1 MKRLS
6 GLSFRNKLLLAFLL
20 IGVVP
25 LLIFTVLML
34 NIFRVTLAGN
44 ARDAAEAELT
54 GAARAIDT
62 LLAGGAQV
70 LDALSDDE
78 LVRAE
83 LSDPGAEPPQSV
95 YDALYTLSSELRGQ
109 ADFAL
114 YSAEGELLF
123 TTGTG
128 SAGSLGTHWGLLNA
142 AAASGD
148 TAYAGS
154 EGYMLAARAV
164 TEGAGPVGYA
174 VMSLSPAQL
183 EELFSA
189 YVGMGGI
196 LLLDPYWDCVYRS
209 ANAGDEA
216 LAPKLREQL
225 LNGEPL
231 SDGTGGS
238 FYVSESAETGF
249 FLLYRQPEPVADWVM
264 RLLYLVAALTIV
276 ICVALCALVSMMLSR
291 QLFEPVRELNAAMG
305 AVEEGNLDT
314 RIDVRSTDE
323 LGQLAGRFN
332 RMTERL
338 GAHLEESVRRR
349 QELSDAQIRMMQAQ
363 LNPHFLYNTLDTVKW
378 MGKINRVPEVATVAA
393 DLADILRSSISGD
406 EFVTLGEELTTLD
419 RYVEIQSI
427 RFPGKFRLVKDID
440 AAALDVLVPKLMLQP
455 LVENAILHGFRD
467 RSGGEIRI
475 SAYRAEE
482 DLILTVRDNGCGVPE
497 EVLAQYRDGAP
508 RPGGHFGLHNV
519 DAILRIRYG
528 PDRGVRFVPVQ
539 GEGACIRITLPV
551 FRKGEEPPC

>member
-1 MKRLS
+1 MKRLKD
-6 GLSFRNKLLLAFLL
+6 LSFRGKLLLSFLL

-44 ARDAAEAELT
+44 ARDAAEAELS
-54 GAARAIDT
+54 GAARAMDT
-62 LLAGGAQV
+62 LLAGGAEV
-70 LDALSDDE
+70 LGALSDDA
-78 LVRAE
+78 LIRSE
-83 LSDPGAEPPQSV
+83 LSEPGTEPRQGV

-114 YSAEGELLF
+114 YSSEGELLY

-142 AAASGD
+142 AAATEG
-148 TAYAGS
+148 TAYAG
-154 EGYMLAARAV
+154 GDGCMLAARALR
-164 TEGAGPVGYA
+164 AGDEPIGYA

-183 EELFSA
+183 ETLFSA
-189 YVGMGGI
+189 YAGTGGI
-196 LLLDPYWDCVYRS
+196 LLLDPYWESVYS
-209 ANAGDEA
+209 SEGAGDEG
-216 LAPKLREQL
+216 LAPRLREQL
-225 LNGEPL
+225 LSGEAL
-231 SDGTGGS
+231 SDGSGGS
-238 FYVSESAETGF
+238 FYVHESEDTGF

-264 RLLYLVAALTIV
+264 RLLYLVAGLTIV
-276 ICVALCALVSMMLSR
+276 ICIALCAMVSMMLSR
-291 QLFEPVRELNAAMG
+291 QLFKPVRELNAAMG
-305 AVEEGNLDT
+305 AVEEGKLET
-314 RIDVRSTDE
+314 RLAVRSTDE

-378 MGKINRVPEVATVAA
+378 MGKINHVPEVATVAA

-427 RFPGKFRLVKDID
+427 RFPGKFRLEKDID
-440 AAALDVLVPKLMLQP
+440 EAALDVQVPKLMLQP
-455 LVENAILHGFRD
+455 IVENAILHGFAD
-467 RSGGEIRI
+467 TGGSIVVTARLGDTEL
-475 SAYRAEE
+475 E
-482 DLILTVRDNGCGVPE
+482 LTVTDDGCGMSE
-497 EVLAQYRDGAP
+497 ESLR
-508 RPGGHFGLHNV
+508 RFREGGRAGEHLGLRNV
-519 DAILRIRYG
+519 DAILRLHYG
-528 PDRGVRFVPVQ
+528 DAYGLRFPPVSGRGTCVAISLPAVR
-539 GEGACIRITLPV
+539 
-551 FRKGEEPPC
+551 KEENEC

>member
-1 MKRLS
+1 MKRLKD
-6 GLSFRNKLLLAFLL
+6 LSFRGKLLLSFLL

-44 ARDAAEAELT
+44 ARDAAEAELS
-54 GAARAIDT
+54 GAARAMDT
-62 LLAGGAQV
+62 LLAGGAEV
-70 LDALSDDE
+70 LGALSDDA
-78 LVRAE
+78 LIRSE
-83 LSDPGAEPPQSV
+83 LSEPGTEPRQGV

-114 YSAEGELLF
+114 YSSEGELLY

-142 AAASGD
+142 AAATEG
-148 TAYAGS
+148 TAYAG
-154 EGYMLAARAV
+154 GDGCMLAARALR
-164 TEGAGPVGYA
+164 AGDEPIGYA

-183 EELFSA
+183 ETLFSA
-189 YVGMGGI
+189 YAGTGGI
-196 LLLDPYWDCVYRS
+196 LLLDPYWESVYS
-209 ANAGDEA
+209 SEGAGDEG
-216 LAPKLREQL
+216 LAPRLREQL
-225 LNGEPL
+225 LSGEAL
-231 SDGTGGS
+231 SDGSGGS
-238 FYVSESAETGF
+238 FYVHESEDTGF

-264 RLLYLVAALTIV
+264 RLLYLVAGLTIV
-276 ICVALCALVSMMLSR
+276 ICIALCAMVSMMLSR
-291 QLFEPVRELNAAMG
+291 QLFKPVRELNAAMG
-305 AVEEGNLDT
+305 AVEEGKLET
-314 RIDVRSTDE
+314 RLAVRSTDE

-378 MGKINRVPEVATVAA
+378 MGKINNVPEVATVAA

-427 RFPGKFRLVKDID
+427 RFPGKFRLEKDID
-440 AAALDVLVPKLMLQP
+440 EAALDVQVPKLMLQP
-455 LVENAILHGFRD
+455 IVENAILHGFAD
-467 RSGGEIRI
+467 TGGSIVVTARLGDTEL
-475 SAYRAEE
+475 E
-482 DLILTVRDNGCGVPE
+482 LTVTDDGCGMSE
-497 EVLAQYRDGAP
+497 ESLR
-508 RPGGHFGLHNV
+508 RFREGGRAGEHLGLRNV
-519 DAILRIRYG
+519 DAILRLHYG
-528 PDRGVRFVPVQ
+528 DAYGLRFPPVSGRGTCVAISLPAVR
-539 GEGACIRITLPV
+539 
-551 FRKGEEPPC
+551 KEENEC

>member
-44 ARDAAEAELT
+44 ARDAAEAELS

-154 EGYMLAARAV
+154 EGNMLAARAV

-305 AVEEGNLDT
+305 RIVAAPTAGSCGILPAALLTMEQEKGCDRHACVMALFTASAVGLVIARNAC
-314 RIDVRSTDE
+314 
-323 LGQLAGRFN
+323 LAGAQGGCQAECGSASA
-332 RMTERL
+332 MAAAVIMGVDALPER
-338 GAHLEESVRRR
+338 R
-349 QELSDAQIRMMQAQ
+349 
-363 LNPHFLYNTLDTVKW
+363 
-378 MGKINRVPEVATVAA
+378 VAA
-393 DLADILRSSISGD
+393 I
-406 EFVTLGEELTTLD
+406 
-419 RYVEIQSI
+419 
-427 RFPGKFRLVKDID
+427 P
-440 AAALDVLVPKLMLQP
+440 
-455 LVENAILHGFRD
+455 
-467 RSGGEIRI
+467 
-475 SAYRAEE
+475 YR
-482 DLILTVRDNGCGVPE
+482 
-497 EVLAQYRDGAP
+497 
-508 RPGGHFGLHNV
+508 
-519 DAILRIRYG
+519 LRIRPAQQDAAPAFQLFPFAGIQAFIIFPLICDSLHSCSPY
-528 PDRGVRFVPVQ
+528 
-539 GEGACIRITLPV
+539 
-551 FRKGEEPPC
+551 

>member
-1 MKRLS
+1 MKRLKD
-6 GLSFRNKLLLAFLL
+6 LSFRGKLLLSFLL

-44 ARDAAEAELT
+44 ARDAAEAELS
-54 GAARAIDT
+54 GAARAMDT
-62 LLAGGAQV
+62 LLSGGAEV
-70 LDALSDDE
+70 LGALSDDA
-78 LVRAE
+78 LIRSE
-83 LSDPGAEPPQSV
+83 LSEPGTEPRQGV

-114 YSAEGELLF
+114 YSSEGELLY

-142 AAASGD
+142 AAATEG
-148 TAYAGS
+148 TAYAG
-154 EGYMLAARAV
+154 GDGCMLAARALR
-164 TEGAGPVGYA
+164 TGDEPIGYA

-183 EELFSA
+183 ETLFSA
-189 YVGMGGI
+189 YAGTGGI
-196 LLLDPYWDCVYRS
+196 LLLDPYWESVYS
-209 ANAGDEA
+209 SEGAGDEG
-216 LAPKLREQL
+216 LAPRLREQL
-225 LNGEPL
+225 LSGEAL
-231 SDGTGGS
+231 SDGSGGS
-238 FYVSESAETGF
+238 FYVHESEDTGF

-264 RLLYLVAALTIV
+264 RLLYLVAGLTIV
-276 ICVALCALVSMMLSR
+276 ICIALCAMVSMMLSR
-291 QLFEPVRELNAAMG
+291 QLFKPVRELNAAMG
-305 AVEEGNLDT
+305 AVEEGKLET
-314 RIDVRSTDE
+314 RLAVRSTDE

-378 MGKINRVPEVATVAA
+378 MGKINNVPEVATVAA

-427 RFPGKFRLVKDID
+427 RFPGKFRLEKDID
-440 AAALDVLVPKLMLQP
+440 EAALDVQVPKLMLQP
-455 LVENAILHGFRD
+455 IVENAILHGFAD
-467 RSGGEIRI
+467 TGGSIVVTARLGDTEL
-475 SAYRAEE
+475 E
-482 DLILTVRDNGCGVPE
+482 LTVTDDGCGMSE
-497 EVLAQYRDGAP
+497 ESLR
-508 RPGGHFGLHNV
+508 RFREGGRAGEHLGLRNV
-519 DAILRIRYG
+519 DAILRLHYG
-528 PDRGVRFVPVQ
+528 DAYGLRFPPVSGRGTCVAISLPAVR
-539 GEGACIRITLPV
+539 
-551 FRKGEEPPC
+551 KEENEC

>member
-1 MKRLS
+1 MKRLKD
-6 GLSFRNKLLLAFLL
+6 LSFRGKLLLSFLL

-44 ARDAAEAELT
+44 ARDAAEAELS
-54 GAARAIDT
+54 GAARAMDT
-62 LLAGGAQV
+62 LLAGGAEV
-70 LDALSDDE
+70 LGALSDDA
-78 LVRAE
+78 LIRSE
-83 LSDPGAEPPQSV
+83 LSEPGTEPRQGV

-114 YSAEGELLF
+114 YSSEGELLY

-142 AAASGD
+142 AAATEG
-148 TAYAGS
+148 TAYAG
-154 EGYMLAARAV
+154 GDGCMLAARALR
-164 TEGAGPVGYA
+164 TGDEPIGYV

-183 EELFSA
+183 ETLFSA
-189 YVGMGGI
+189 YAGTGRI
-196 LLLDPYWDCVYRS
+196 LLLDPYWESVYS
-209 ANAGDEA
+209 SEGAGDEG
-216 LAPKLREQL
+216 LAPRLREQL
-225 LNGEPL
+225 LSGEAL
-231 SDGTGGS
+231 SDGSGGS
-238 FYVSESAETGF
+238 FYVHESEDTGF

-264 RLLYLVAALTIV
+264 RLLYLVAGLTIV
-276 ICVALCALVSMMLSR
+276 ICIALCAMVSMMLSR
-291 QLFEPVRELNAAMG
+291 QLFKPVRELNAAMG
-305 AVEEGNLDT
+305 AVEEGKLET
-314 RIDVRSTDE
+314 RLAVRSTDE

-378 MGKINRVPEVATVAA
+378 MGKINNVPEVATVAA

-427 RFPGKFRLVKDID
+427 RFPGKFRLEKDID
-440 AAALDVLVPKLMLQP
+440 EAALDVQVPKLMLQP
-455 LVENAILHGFRD
+455 IVENAILHGFAD
-467 RSGGEIRI
+467 TGGSIVVTARL
-475 SAYRAEE
+475 E
-482 DLILTVRDNGCGVPE
+482 DTELELTVTDDGCGMSE
-497 EVLAQYRDGAP
+497 ESLR
-508 RPGGHFGLHNV
+508 RFREGGRAGEHLGLRNV
-519 DAILRIRYG
+519 DAILRLHYG
-528 PDRGVRFVPVQ
+528 DAYGLRFPPVSGRGTCV
-539 GEGACIRITLPV
+539 AISLPAA
-551 FRKGEEPPC
+551 RKEENEC

>member
-1 MKRLS
+1 MKRLKD
-6 GLSFRNKLLLAFLL
+6 LSFRGKLLLSFLL

-44 ARDAAEAELT
+44 ARDAAEAELS
-54 GAARAIDT
+54 GAARAMDT
-62 LLAGGAQV
+62 LLSGGAEV
-70 LDALSDDE
+70 LGALSDDV
-78 LVRAE
+78 LIRSE
-83 LSDPGAEPPQSV
+83 LSEPGTEPRQGV

-114 YSAEGELLF
+114 YSSEGELLY

-142 AAASGD
+142 AAATEG
-148 TAYAGS
+148 TAYAG
-154 EGYMLAARAV
+154 GDGCMLAARALR
-164 TEGAGPVGYA
+164 TGDEPIGYA

-183 EELFSA
+183 ETLFSA
-189 YVGMGGI
+189 YAGTGGI
-196 LLLDPYWDCVYRS
+196 LLLDPYWESVYS
-209 ANAGDEA
+209 SEGAGYEG
-216 LAPKLREQL
+216 LAPRLREQL
-225 LNGEPL
+225 LSGEAL
-231 SDGTGGS
+231 SDGSGGS
-238 FYVSESAETGF
+238 FYVHESEDTGF

-264 RLLYLVAALTIV
+264 RLLYLVAGLTIV
-276 ICVALCALVSMMLSR
+276 ICIALCAMVSMMLSR
-291 QLFEPVRELNAAMG
+291 QLFKPVRELNAAMG
-305 AVEEGNLDT
+305 AVEEGKLET
-314 RIDVRSTDE
+314 RLAVRSTDE

-378 MGKINRVPEVATVAA
+378 MGKINNVPEVATVAA

-427 RFPGKFRLVKDID
+427 RFPGKFRLEKDID
-440 AAALDVLVPKLMLQP
+440 EAALDVQVPKLMLQP
-455 LVENAILHGFRD
+455 IVENAILHGFAD
-467 RSGGEIRI
+467 TGGSIVVTARL
-475 SAYRAEE
+475 E
-482 DLILTVRDNGCGVPE
+482 DTELELTVTDDGCGMSE
-497 EVLAQYRDGAP
+497 ESLR
-508 RPGGHFGLHNV
+508 RFREGGRAGEHLGLRNV
-519 DAILRIRYG
+519 DAILRLHYG
-528 PDRGVRFVPVQ
+528 DAYGLRFPPVSGRGTCV
-539 GEGACIRITLPV
+539 AISLPV
-551 FRKGEEPPC
+551 VRKEENEC

>member
-1 MKRLS
+1 MKRLKD
-6 GLSFRNKLLLAFLL
+6 LSFRGKLLLSFLL

-44 ARDAAEAELT
+44 ARDAAEAELS
-54 GAARAIDT
+54 GAARAMDT
-62 LLAGGAQV
+62 LLAGGAEV
-70 LDALSDDE
+70 LGALSDDA
-78 LVRAE
+78 LIRSE
-83 LSDPGAEPPQSV
+83 LSEPGTEPRQGV

-114 YSAEGELLF
+114 YSSEGELLY

-142 AAASGD
+142 AAATEG
-148 TAYAGS
+148 TAYAG
-154 EGYMLAARAV
+154 GDGCMLAARALR
-164 TEGAGPVGYA
+164 TGDEPIGYV

-183 EELFSA
+183 ETLFSA
-189 YVGMGGI
+189 YAGTGRI
-196 LLLDPYWDCVYRS
+196 LLLDPYWESVYS
-209 ANAGDEA
+209 SEGAGDEG
-216 LAPKLREQL
+216 LAPRLREQL
-225 LNGEPL
+225 LSGEAL
-231 SDGTGGS
+231 SDGSGGS
-238 FYVSESAETGF
+238 FYVHESEDTGF

-264 RLLYLVAALTIV
+264 RLLYLVAGLTIV
-276 ICVALCALVSMMLSR
+276 ICIALCAMVSMMLSR
-291 QLFEPVRELNAAMG
+291 QLFKPVRELNAAMG
-305 AVEEGNLDT
+305 AVEEGKLET
-314 RIDVRSTDE
+314 RLAVRSTDE

-378 MGKINRVPEVATVAA
+378 MGKINNVPEVATVAA

-427 RFPGKFRLVKDID
+427 RFPGKFRLEKDID
-440 AAALDVLVPKLMLQP
+440 EAALDVQVPKLMLQP
-455 LVENAILHGFRD
+455 IVENAILHGFAD
-467 RSGGEIRI
+467 TGGSIVVTARL
-475 SAYRAEE
+475 E
-482 DLILTVRDNGCGVPE
+482 DTELELTVTDDGCGMSE
-497 EVLAQYRDGAP
+497 ESLR
-508 RPGGHFGLHNV
+508 RFREGGRAGEHLGLRNV
-519 DAILRIRYG
+519 DAILRLHYG
-528 PDRGVRFVPVQ
+528 DAYGLRFPPVSGRGTCVAISLPAVR
-539 GEGACIRITLPV
+539 
-551 FRKGEEPPC
+551 KEENEC

>member
-1 MKRLS
+1 MKRLKD
-6 GLSFRNKLLLAFLL
+6 LSFRGKLLLSFLL

-44 ARDAAEAELT
+44 ARDAAEAELS
-54 GAARAIDT
+54 GAARAMDT
-62 LLAGGAQV
+62 LLAGGAEV
-70 LDALSDDE
+70 LGALSDDA
-78 LVRAE
+78 LIRSE
-83 LSDPGAEPPQSV
+83 LSEPGTEPRQGV

-114 YSAEGELLF
+114 YSSEGELLY

-142 AAASGD
+142 AAATEG
-148 TAYAGS
+148 TAYAG
-154 EGYMLAARAV
+154 GDGCMLAARALR
-164 TEGAGPVGYA
+164 TGDEPIGYA

-183 EELFSA
+183 ETLFSA
-189 YVGMGGI
+189 YAGTGGI
-196 LLLDPYWDCVYRS
+196 LLLDPYWESVYS
-209 ANAGDEA
+209 SEGAGDEG
-216 LAPKLREQL
+216 LAPRLREQL
-225 LNGEPL
+225 LSGEAL
-231 SDGTGGS
+231 SDGSGGS
-238 FYVSESAETGF
+238 FYVHESEDTGF

-264 RLLYLVAALTIV
+264 RLLYLVAGLTIV
-276 ICVALCALVSMMLSR
+276 ICIALCAMVSMMLSR
-291 QLFEPVRELNAAMG
+291 QLFKPVRELNAAMG
-305 AVEEGNLDT
+305 AVEEGKLET
-314 RIDVRSTDE
+314 RLAVRSTDE

-378 MGKINRVPEVATVAA
+378 MGKINNVPEVATVAA

-427 RFPGKFRLVKDID
+427 RFPGKFRLEKDID
-440 AAALDVLVPKLMLQP
+440 EAALDVQVPKLMLQP
-455 LVENAILHGFRD
+455 IVENAILHGFAD
-467 RSGGEIRI
+467 TGGSIVVTARL
-475 SAYRAEE
+475 E
-482 DLILTVRDNGCGVPE
+482 DTELELTVTDDGCGMSE
-497 EVLAQYRDGAP
+497 ESLR
-508 RPGGHFGLHNV
+508 RFREGGRAGEHLGLRNV
-519 DAILRIRYG
+519 DAILRLHYG
-528 PDRGVRFVPVQ
+528 DAYGLRFPPVSGRGTCV
-539 GEGACIRITLPV
+539 AISLPV
-551 FRKGEEPPC
+551 VRKEENEC

>member
-1 MKRLS
+1 MKRLRD
-6 GLSFRNKLLLAFLL
+6 LSFRNKLLLAFLL

-44 ARDAAEAELT
+44 AREAAEAELS
-54 GAARAIDT
+54 GAARAMDT
-62 LLAGGAQV
+62 LLTGGAEV
-70 LDALSDDE
+70 LDALSDDA
-78 LVRAE
+78 LIRTE

-142 AAASGD
+142 AADSGD

-154 EGYMLAARAV
+154 EGYMFAARAV

-174 VMSLSPAQL
+174 VMSLSPSQL
-183 EELFSA
+183 DALFSA
-189 YVGMGGI
+189 YVGTGGI
-196 LLLDPYWDCVYRS
+196 LLLDPYWDCVYSS
-209 ANAGDEA
+209 ANAGDET
-216 LAPKLREQL
+216 LAPQLREQL
-225 LNGEPL
+225 LSGQAL
-231 SDGTGGS
+231 SDGSGGS
-238 FYVSESAETGF
+238 FYVSESSETGF

-276 ICVALCALVSMMLSR
+276 ICIALCALVSMMLSR
-291 QLFEPVRELNAAMG
+291 QLFKPVRELNAAMG

-314 RIDVRSTDE
+314 RIEVRSTDE

-378 MGKINRVPEVATVAA
+378 MGKINKVPEVATVAA

-440 AAALDVLVPKLMLQP
+440 DAALDVLVPKLMLQP
-455 LVENAILHGFRD
+455 IVENSILHGLADTGGSITVTARLDGAELEVTVVDDGCGMSEESLRRFREGG
-467 RSGGEIRI
+467 RGGEH
-475 SAYRAEE
+475 
-482 DLILTVRDNGCGVPE
+482 L
-497 EVLAQYRDGAP
+497 
-508 RPGGHFGLHNV
+508 GLRNV
-519 DAILRIRYG
+519 DAILRLHYG
-528 PDRGVRFVPVQ
+528 DAYGLRFPPVSGRGTCVAISLPAVRK
-539 GEGACIRITLPV
+539 ENDEC
-551 FRKGEEPPC
+551 

>member
-1 MKRLS
+1 MKRLKD
-6 GLSFRNKLLLAFLL
+6 LSFRGKLLLSFLL

-44 ARDAAEAELT
+44 ARDAAEAELS
-54 GAARAIDT
+54 GAARAMDT
-62 LLAGGAQV
+62 LLAGGAEV
-70 LDALSDDE
+70 LGALSDDA
-78 LVRAE
+78 LIRSE
-83 LSDPGAEPPQSV
+83 LSEPGTEPRQGV

-114 YSAEGELLF
+114 YSSEGELLY

-142 AAASGD
+142 AAATEG
-148 TAYAGS
+148 TAYAG
-154 EGYMLAARAV
+154 GDGCMLAARALR
-164 TEGAGPVGYA
+164 TGDEPIGYA

-183 EELFSA
+183 ETLFSA
-189 YVGMGGI
+189 YAGTGGI
-196 LLLDPYWDCVYRS
+196 LLLDPYWESVYS
-209 ANAGDEA
+209 SEGAGDEG
-216 LAPKLREQL
+216 LAPRLREQL
-225 LNGEPL
+225 LSGEAL
-231 SDGTGGS
+231 SDGSGGS
-238 FYVSESAETGF
+238 FYVHESEDTGF

-264 RLLYLVAALTIV
+264 RLLYLVAGLTIV
-276 ICVALCALVSMMLSR
+276 ICIALCAMVSMMLSR
-291 QLFEPVRELNAAMG
+291 QLFKPVRELNAAMG
-305 AVEEGNLDT
+305 AVEEGKLET
-314 RIDVRSTDE
+314 RLAVRSTDE

-378 MGKINRVPEVATVAA
+378 MGKINNVPEVATVAA

-427 RFPGKFRLVKDID
+427 RFPGKFRLEKDID
-440 AAALDVLVPKLMLQP
+440 EAALDVQVPKLMLQP
-455 LVENAILHGFRD
+455 IVENAILHGFAD
-467 RSGGEIRI
+467 TGGSIVVTARLGDTEL
-475 SAYRAEE
+475 E
-482 DLILTVRDNGCGVPE
+482 LTVTDDGCGMSE
-497 EVLAQYRDGAP
+497 ESLR
-508 RPGGHFGLHNV
+508 RFREGGRAGEHLGLRNV
-519 DAILRIRYG
+519 DAILRLHYG
-528 PDRGVRFVPVQ
+528 DAYGLRFPPVSGRGTCV
-539 GEGACIRITLPV
+539 AISLPV
-551 FRKGEEPPC
+551 VRKEENAC

>member
-1 MKRLS
+1 MKRLKD
-6 GLSFRNKLLLAFLL
+6 LSFRGKLLLSFLL

-44 ARDAAEAELT
+44 ARDAAEAELS
-54 GAARAIDT
+54 GAARAMDT
-62 LLAGGAQV
+62 LLAGGTEV
-70 LDALSDDE
+70 LGALSDDV
-78 LVRAE
+78 LIRSE
-83 LSDPGAEPPQSV
+83 LSEPGTEPRQGV

-114 YSAEGELLF
+114 YSSEGELLY

-142 AAASGD
+142 AAATEG
-148 TAYAGS
+148 TAYAG
-154 EGYMLAARAV
+154 GDGCMLAARALR
-164 TEGAGPVGYA
+164 TGDEPIGYV

-183 EELFSA
+183 ETLFSA
-189 YVGMGGI
+189 YAGTGRI
-196 LLLDPYWDCVYRS
+196 LLLDPYWESVYS
-209 ANAGDEA
+209 SEGAGDEG
-216 LAPKLREQL
+216 LAPRLREQL
-225 LNGEPL
+225 LSGEAL
-231 SDGTGGS
+231 SDGSGGS
-238 FYVSESAETGF
+238 FYVHESEDTGF

-264 RLLYLVAALTIV
+264 RLLYLVAGLTIV
-276 ICVALCALVSMMLSR
+276 ICIALCAMVSMMLSR
-291 QLFEPVRELNAAMG
+291 QLFKPVRELNAAMG
-305 AVEEGNLDT
+305 AVEEGKLET
-314 RIDVRSTDE
+314 RLAVRSTDE

-378 MGKINRVPEVATVAA
+378 MGKINNVPEVATVAA

-427 RFPGKFRLVKDID
+427 RFPGKFRLEKDID
-440 AAALDVLVPKLMLQP
+440 EAALDVQVPKLMLQP
-455 LVENAILHGFRD
+455 IVENAILHGFAD
-467 RSGGEIRI
+467 TGGSIVVTARL
-475 SAYRAEE
+475 E
-482 DLILTVRDNGCGVPE
+482 DTELELTVTDDGCGMSE
-497 EVLAQYRDGAP
+497 ESLR
-508 RPGGHFGLHNV
+508 RFREGGRAGEHLGLRNV
-519 DAILRIRYG
+519 DAILRLHYG
-528 PDRGVRFVPVQ
+528 DAYGLRFPPVSGRGTCV
-539 GEGACIRITLPV
+539 AISLPV
-551 FRKGEEPPC
+551 VRKEENEC

>member
-1 MKRLS
+1 MKRLKD
-6 GLSFRNKLLLAFLL
+6 LSFRGKLLLSFLL

-44 ARDAAEAELT
+44 ARDAAEAELS
-54 GAARAIDT
+54 GAARAMDT
-62 LLAGGAQV
+62 LLTGGAEV
-70 LDALSDDE
+70 LGALSDDA
-78 LVRAE
+78 LIRSE
-83 LSDPGAEPPQSV
+83 LSEPGTEPRQGV

-114 YSAEGELLF
+114 YSSEGELLY

-142 AAASGD
+142 AAATEG
-148 TAYAGS
+148 TAYAG
-154 EGYMLAARAV
+154 GDGCMLAARALR
-164 TEGAGPVGYA
+164 AGDEPIGYA

-183 EELFSA
+183 ETLFSA
-189 YVGMGGI
+189 YAGTGGI
-196 LLLDPYWDCVYRS
+196 LLLDPYWESVYS
-209 ANAGDEA
+209 SEGAGDEG
-216 LAPKLREQL
+216 LAPRLREQL
-225 LNGEPL
+225 LSGEAL
-231 SDGTGGS
+231 SDGSGGS
-238 FYVSESAETGF
+238 FYVHESEDTGF

-264 RLLYLVAALTIV
+264 RLLYLVAGLTIV
-276 ICVALCALVSMMLSR
+276 ICIALCAMVSMMLSR
-291 QLFEPVRELNAAMG
+291 QLFKPVRELNAAMG
-305 AVEEGNLDT
+305 AVEEGKLET
-314 RIDVRSTDE
+314 RLAVRSTDE

-378 MGKINRVPEVATVAA
+378 MGKINNVPEVATVAA

-427 RFPGKFRLVKDID
+427 RFPGKFRLEKDID
-440 AAALDVLVPKLMLQP
+440 EAALDVQVPKLMLQP
-455 LVENAILHGFRD
+455 IVENAILHGFAD
-467 RSGGEIRI
+467 TGGSIVVTARLGDTEL
-475 SAYRAEE
+475 E
-482 DLILTVRDNGCGVPE
+482 LTVTDDGCGMSE
-497 EVLAQYRDGAP
+497 ESLR
-508 RPGGHFGLHNV
+508 RFREGGRAGEHLGLRNV
-519 DAILRIRYG
+519 DAILRLHYG
-528 PDRGVRFVPVQ
+528 DAYGLRFPPVSGRGTCVAISLPAVR
-539 GEGACIRITLPV
+539 
-551 FRKGEEPPC
+551 KEENEC

>member
-1 MKRLS
+1 MKRLKD
-6 GLSFRNKLLLAFLL
+6 LSFRGKLLLSFLL

-44 ARDAAEAELT
+44 ARDAAEAELS
-54 GAARAIDT
+54 GAARAMDT
-62 LLAGGAQV
+62 LLAGGAEV
-70 LDALSDDE
+70 LGALSDDA
-78 LVRAE
+78 LIRSE
-83 LSDPGAEPPQSV
+83 LSEPGTEPRQGV

-114 YSAEGELLF
+114 YSSEGELLY

-142 AAASGD
+142 AAATEG
-148 TAYAGS
+148 TAYAG
-154 EGYMLAARAV
+154 GDGCMLAARALR
-164 TEGAGPVGYA
+164 TGDEPIGYA

-183 EELFSA
+183 ETLFSA
-189 YVGMGGI
+189 YAGTGGI
-196 LLLDPYWDCVYRS
+196 LLLDPYWESVYS
-209 ANAGDEA
+209 SEGAGDEG
-216 LAPKLREQL
+216 LAPRLREQL
-225 LNGEPL
+225 LSGEAL
-231 SDGTGGS
+231 SDGSGGS
-238 FYVSESAETGF
+238 FYVHESEDTGF

-264 RLLYLVAALTIV
+264 RLLYLVAGLTIV
-276 ICVALCALVSMMLSR
+276 ICIALCAMVSMMLSR
-291 QLFEPVRELNAAMG
+291 QLFKPVRELNAAMG
-305 AVEEGNLDT
+305 AVEEGKLET
-314 RIDVRSTDE
+314 RLAVRSTDE

-378 MGKINRVPEVATVAA
+378 MGKINNVPEVATVAA

-427 RFPGKFRLVKDID
+427 RFPGKFRLEKDID
-440 AAALDVLVPKLMLQP
+440 EAALDVQVPKLMLQP
-455 LVENAILHGFRD
+455 IVENAILHGFAD
-467 RSGGEIRI
+467 TGGSIVVTARLGDTEL
-475 SAYRAEE
+475 E
-482 DLILTVRDNGCGVPE
+482 LTVTDDGCGMSE
-497 EVLAQYRDGAP
+497 ESLR
-508 RPGGHFGLHNV
+508 RFREGGRAGEHLGLRNV
-519 DAILRIRYG
+519 DAILRLHYG
-528 PDRGVRFVPVQ
+528 DAYGLRFPPVSGRGTCVAISLPAVR
-539 GEGACIRITLPV
+539 
-551 FRKGEEPPC
+551 KEENEC

>member
-1 MKRLS
+1 MKRLKD
-6 GLSFRNKLLLAFLL
+6 LSFRGKLLLSFLL

-44 ARDAAEAELT
+44 ARDAAEAELS
-54 GAARAIDT
+54 GAARAMDT
-62 LLAGGAQV
+62 LLAGGAEV
-70 LDALSDDE
+70 LGALSDDA
-78 LVRAE
+78 LIRSE
-83 LSDPGAEPPQSV
+83 LSEPGTEPRQGV

-114 YSAEGELLF
+114 YSSEGELLY

-142 AAASGD
+142 AAATEG
-148 TAYAGS
+148 TAYAG
-154 EGYMLAARAV
+154 GDGCMLAARALR
-164 TEGAGPVGYA
+164 AGDEPIGYA

-183 EELFSA
+183 ETLFSA
-189 YVGMGGI
+189 YAGTGGI
-196 LLLDPYWDCVYRS
+196 LLLDPYWESVYS
-209 ANAGDEA
+209 SEGAGDEG
-216 LAPKLREQL
+216 LAPRLREQL
-225 LNGEPL
+225 LSGEAL
-231 SDGTGGS
+231 SDGSGGS
-238 FYVSESAETGF
+238 FYVHESEDTGF

-264 RLLYLVAALTIV
+264 RLLYLVAGLTIV
-276 ICVALCALVSMMLSR
+276 ICIALCAMVSMMLSR
-291 QLFEPVRELNAAMG
+291 QLFKPVRELNAAMG
-305 AVEEGNLDT
+305 AVEEGKLET
-314 RIDVRSTDE
+314 RLAVRSTDE

-378 MGKINRVPEVATVAA
+378 MGKINHVPEVATVAA

-427 RFPGKFRLVKDID
+427 RFPGKFRLEKDID
-440 AAALDVLVPKLMLQP
+440 EAALDVQVPKLMLQP
-455 LVENAILHGFRD
+455 IVENAILHGFAD
-467 RSGGEIRI
+467 TGGSIVVTARLGDTEL
-475 SAYRAEE
+475 E
-482 DLILTVRDNGCGVPE
+482 LTVTDDGCGMSE
-497 EVLAQYRDGAP
+497 ESLR
-508 RPGGHFGLHNV
+508 RFREGGRAGEHLGLRNV
-519 DAILRIRYG
+519 DAILRLHYG
-528 PDRGVRFVPVQ
+528 DAYGLRFPPVSGRGTCV
-539 GEGACIRITLPV
+539 AISLPV
-551 FRKGEEPPC
+551 VRKEENEC

>member
-1 MKRLS
+1 MKRLKD
-6 GLSFRNKLLLAFLL
+6 LSFRGKLLLSFLL

-44 ARDAAEAELT
+44 ARDAAEAELS
-54 GAARAIDT
+54 GAARAMDT
-62 LLAGGAQV
+62 LLAGGAEV
-70 LDALSDDE
+70 LGALSDDA
-78 LVRAE
+78 LIRSE
-83 LSDPGAEPPQSV
+83 LSEPGTEPRQGV

-114 YSAEGELLF
+114 YSSEGELLY

-142 AAASGD
+142 AAATEG
-148 TAYAGS
+148 TAYAG
-154 EGYMLAARAV
+154 GDGCMLAARALR
-164 TEGAGPVGYA
+164 TGDEPIGYA

-183 EELFSA
+183 ETLFSA
-189 YVGMGGI
+189 YAGTGGI
-196 LLLDPYWDCVYRS
+196 LLLDPYWESVYS
-209 ANAGDEA
+209 SEGAGDEG
-216 LAPKLREQL
+216 LAPRLREQL
-225 LNGEPL
+225 LSGEAL
-231 SDGTGGS
+231 SDGSGGS
-238 FYVSESAETGF
+238 FYVHESEDTGF

-264 RLLYLVAALTIV
+264 RLLYLVAGLTIV
-276 ICVALCALVSMMLSR
+276 ICIALCAMVSMMLSR
-291 QLFEPVRELNAAMG
+291 QLFKPVRELNAAMG
-305 AVEEGNLDT
+305 AVEEGKLET
-314 RIDVRSTDE
+314 RLAVRSTDE

-378 MGKINRVPEVATVAA
+378 MGKINNVPEVATVAA

-427 RFPGKFRLVKDID
+427 RFPGKFRLEKDID
-440 AAALDVLVPKLMLQP
+440 EAALDVQVPKLMLQP
-455 LVENAILHGFRD
+455 IVENAILHGFAD
-467 RSGGEIRI
+467 TGGSIVVTARLGDTEL
-475 SAYRAEE
+475 E
-482 DLILTVRDNGCGVPE
+482 LTVTDDGCGMSE
-497 EVLAQYRDGAP
+497 ESLR
-508 RPGGHFGLHNV
+508 RFREGGRAGEHLGLRNV
-519 DAILRIRYG
+519 DAILRLHYG
-528 PDRGVRFVPVQ
+528 DAYGLRFPPVSGRGTCV
-539 GEGACIRITLPV
+539 AISLPV
-551 FRKGEEPPC
+551 VRKEENEC

>member
-1 MKRLS
+1 MKRLKD
-6 GLSFRNKLLLAFLL
+6 LSFRGKLLLSFLL

-44 ARDAAEAELT
+44 ARDAAEAELS
-54 GAARAIDT
+54 GAARAMDT
-62 LLAGGAQV
+62 LLTGGAEV
-70 LDALSDDE
+70 LGALSDDA
-78 LVRAE
+78 LIRSE
-83 LSDPGAEPPQSV
+83 LSEPGTEPRQGV

-114 YSAEGELLF
+114 YSSEGELLY

-142 AAASGD
+142 AAATEG
-148 TAYAGS
+148 TAYAG
-154 EGYMLAARAV
+154 GDGCMLAARALR
-164 TEGAGPVGYA
+164 TGDEPIGYA

-183 EELFSA
+183 ETLFSA
-189 YVGMGGI
+189 YAGTGGI
-196 LLLDPYWDCVYRS
+196 LLLDPYWESVYS
-209 ANAGDEA
+209 SEGAGDEG
-216 LAPKLREQL
+216 LAPRLREQL
-225 LNGEPL
+225 LSGEAL
-231 SDGTGGS
+231 SDGSGGS
-238 FYVSESAETGF
+238 FYVHESEDTGF

-264 RLLYLVAALTIV
+264 RLLYLVAGLTIV
-276 ICVALCALVSMMLSR
+276 ICIALCAMVSMMLSR
-291 QLFEPVRELNAAMG
+291 QLFKPVRELNAAMG
-305 AVEEGNLDT
+305 AVEEGKLET
-314 RIDVRSTDE
+314 RLAVRSTDE

-378 MGKINRVPEVATVAA
+378 MGKINNVPEVATVAA

-427 RFPGKFRLVKDID
+427 RFPGKFRLEKDID
-440 AAALDVLVPKLMLQP
+440 EAALDVQVPKLMLQP
-455 LVENAILHGFRD
+455 IVENAILHGFAD
-467 RSGGEIRI
+467 TGGSIVVTARL
-475 SAYRAEE
+475 E
-482 DLILTVRDNGCGVPE
+482 DTELELTVTDDGCGMSE
-497 EVLAQYRDGAP
+497 ESLR
-508 RPGGHFGLHNV
+508 RFREGGRAGEHLGLRNV
-519 DAILRIRYG
+519 DAILRLHYG
-528 PDRGVRFVPVQ
+528 DAYGLRFPPVSGRGTCV
-539 GEGACIRITLPV
+539 AISLPV
-551 FRKGEEPPC
+551 VRKEENEC

>member
-1 MKRLS
+1 MKRLKD
-6 GLSFRNKLLLAFLL
+6 LSFRGKLLLSFLL

-44 ARDAAEAELT
+44 ARDAAEAELS
-54 GAARAIDT
+54 GAARAMDT
-62 LLAGGAQV
+62 LLAGGAEV
-70 LDALSDDE
+70 LGALSDDA
-78 LVRAE
+78 LIRSE
-83 LSDPGAEPPQSV
+83 LSEPGTEPRQGV

-114 YSAEGELLF
+114 YSSEGELLY

-142 AAASGD
+142 AAATEG
-148 TAYAGS
+148 TAYAG
-154 EGYMLAARAV
+154 GDGCMLAARALR
-164 TEGAGPVGYA
+164 TGDEPIGYA

-183 EELFSA
+183 ETLFSA
-189 YVGMGGI
+189 YAGTGGI
-196 LLLDPYWDCVYRS
+196 LLLDPYWESVYS
-209 ANAGDEA
+209 SEGAGDEG
-216 LAPKLREQL
+216 LAPRLREQL
-225 LNGEPL
+225 LSGEAL
-231 SDGTGGS
+231 SDGSGGS
-238 FYVSESAETGF
+238 FYVHESEDTGF

-264 RLLYLVAALTIV
+264 RLLYLVAGLTIV
-276 ICVALCALVSMMLSR
+276 ICIALCAMVSMMLSR
-291 QLFEPVRELNAAMG
+291 QLFKPVRELNAAMG
-305 AVEEGNLDT
+305 AVEEGKLET
-314 RIDVRSTDE
+314 RLAVRSTDE

-378 MGKINRVPEVATVAA
+378 MGKINNVPEVATVAA

-427 RFPGKFRLVKDID
+427 RFPGKFRLEKDID
-440 AAALDVLVPKLMLQP
+440 EAVLDVQVPKLMLQP
-455 LVENAILHGFRD
+455 IVENAILHGFAD
-467 RSGGEIRI
+467 TGGSIVVTARLGDTEL
-475 SAYRAEE
+475 E
-482 DLILTVRDNGCGVPE
+482 LTVTDDGCGMSE
-497 EVLAQYRDGAP
+497 ESLR
-508 RPGGHFGLHNV
+508 RFREGGRAGEHLGLRNV
-519 DAILRIRYG
+519 DAILRLHYG
-528 PDRGVRFVPVQ
+528 DAYGLRFPPVSGRGTCV
-539 GEGACIRITLPV
+539 AISLPV
-551 FRKGEEPPC
+551 VRKEDNEC

>member
-1 MKRLS
+1 MKRLKD
-6 GLSFRNKLLLAFLL
+6 LSFRGKLLLSFLL

-44 ARDAAEAELT
+44 ARDAAEAELS
-54 GAARAIDT
+54 GAARAMDT
-62 LLAGGAQV
+62 LLTGGAEV
-70 LDALSDDE
+70 LGALSDDA
-78 LVRAE
+78 LIRSE
-83 LSDPGAEPPQSV
+83 LSEPGTEPRQGV

-114 YSAEGELLF
+114 YSSEGELHY

-142 AAASGD
+142 AAATEG
-148 TAYAGS
+148 TAYAG
-154 EGYMLAARAV
+154 GDGCMLAARALR
-164 TEGAGPVGYA
+164 AGDEPIGYA

-183 EELFSA
+183 ETLFSA
-189 YVGMGGI
+189 YAGTGRI
-196 LLLDPYWDCVYRS
+196 LLLDPYWESVYS
-209 ANAGDEA
+209 SEGAGDEG
-216 LAPKLREQL
+216 LAPRLREQL
-225 LNGEPL
+225 LSGEAL
-231 SDGTGGS
+231 SDGSGGS
-238 FYVSESAETGF
+238 FYVHESEDTGF

-264 RLLYLVAALTIV
+264 RLLYLVAGLTIV
-276 ICVALCALVSMMLSR
+276 ICIALCAMVSMMLSR
-291 QLFEPVRELNAAMG
+291 QLFKPVRELNAAMG
-305 AVEEGNLDT
+305 AVEEGKLET
-314 RIDVRSTDE
+314 RLAVRSTDE

-378 MGKINRVPEVATVAA
+378 MGKINNVPEVATVAA

-427 RFPGKFRLVKDID
+427 RFPGKFRLEKDID
-440 AAALDVLVPKLMLQP
+440 EAALDVQVPKLMLQP
-455 LVENAILHGFRD
+455 IVENAILHGFAD
-467 RSGGEIRI
+467 TGGSIVVTARLGDTEL
-475 SAYRAEE
+475 E
-482 DLILTVRDNGCGVPE
+482 LTVTDDGCGMSE
-497 EVLAQYRDGAP
+497 ESLR
-508 RPGGHFGLHNV
+508 RFREGGRAGEHLGLRNV
-519 DAILRIRYG
+519 DAILRLHYG
-528 PDRGVRFVPVQ
+528 DAYGLRFPPVSGRGTCVAISLPAVR
-539 GEGACIRITLPV
+539 
-551 FRKGEEPPC
+551 KEENEC

>member
-1 MKRLS
+1 MKRLKD
-6 GLSFRNKLLLAFLL
+6 LSFRGKLLLSFLL

-44 ARDAAEAELT
+44 ARDAAEAELS
-54 GAARAIDT
+54 GAARAMDT
-62 LLAGGAQV
+62 LLSGGAEV
-70 LDALSDDE
+70 LGALSDDV
-78 LVRAE
+78 LIRSE
-83 LSDPGAEPPQSV
+83 LSEPGTEPRQGV

-114 YSAEGELLF
+114 YSSEGELLY

-142 AAASGD
+142 AAATEG
-148 TAYAGS
+148 TAYAG
-154 EGYMLAARAV
+154 GDGCMLAARALR
-164 TEGAGPVGYA
+164 TGDEPIGYA

-183 EELFSA
+183 ETLFSA
-189 YVGMGGI
+189 YAGTGGI
-196 LLLDPYWDCVYRS
+196 LLLDPYWESVYS
-209 ANAGDEA
+209 SEGAGDEG
-216 LAPKLREQL
+216 LAPRLREQL
-225 LNGEPL
+225 LSGEAL
-231 SDGTGGS
+231 SDGSGGS
-238 FYVSESAETGF
+238 FYVHESEDTGF

-264 RLLYLVAALTIV
+264 RLLYLVAGLTIV
-276 ICVALCALVSMMLSR
+276 ICIALCAMVSMMLSR
-291 QLFEPVRELNAAMG
+291 QLFKPVRELNAAMG
-305 AVEEGNLDT
+305 AVEEGKLET
-314 RIDVRSTDE
+314 RLAVRSTDE

-378 MGKINRVPEVATVAA
+378 MGKINNVPEVATVAA

-427 RFPGKFRLVKDID
+427 RFPGKFRLEKDID
-440 AAALDVLVPKLMLQP
+440 EAALDVQVPKLMLQP
-455 LVENAILHGFRD
+455 IVENAILHGFAD
-467 RSGGEIRI
+467 TGGSIVVTARL
-475 SAYRAEE
+475 E
-482 DLILTVRDNGCGVPE
+482 DTELELTVTDDGCGMSE
-497 EVLAQYRDGAP
+497 ESLR
-508 RPGGHFGLHNV
+508 RFREGGRAGEHLGLRNV
-519 DAILRIRYG
+519 DAILRLHYG
-528 PDRGVRFVPVQ
+528 DAYGLRFPPVSGRGTCV
-539 GEGACIRITLPV
+539 AISLPAA
-551 FRKGEEPPC
+551 RKEENEC

>member
-1 MKRLS
+1 MKRLKD
-6 GLSFRNKLLLAFLL
+6 LSFRGKLLLSFLL

-44 ARDAAEAELT
+44 ARDAAEAELS
-54 GAARAIDT
+54 GAARAMDT
-62 LLAGGAQV
+62 LLAGGAEV
-70 LDALSDDE
+70 LGALSDDA
-78 LVRAE
+78 LIRSE
-83 LSDPGAEPPQSV
+83 LSEPGTEPRQGV

-114 YSAEGELLF
+114 YSSEGELHY

-142 AAASGD
+142 AAATEG
-148 TAYAGS
+148 TAYAG
-154 EGYMLAARAV
+154 GDGCMLAARALR
-164 TEGAGPVGYA
+164 TGDEPIGYA

-183 EELFSA
+183 ETLFSA
-189 YVGMGGI
+189 YAGTGGI
-196 LLLDPYWDCVYRS
+196 LLLDPYWESVYS
-209 ANAGDEA
+209 SEGAGDEG
-216 LAPKLREQL
+216 LAPRLREQL
-225 LNGEPL
+225 LSGEAL
-231 SDGTGGS
+231 SDGSGGS
-238 FYVSESAETGF
+238 FYVHESEDTGF

-264 RLLYLVAALTIV
+264 RLLYLVAGLTIV
-276 ICVALCALVSMMLSR
+276 ICIALCAMVSMMLSR
-291 QLFEPVRELNAAMG
+291 QLFKPVRELNAAMG
-305 AVEEGNLDT
+305 AVEEGKLET
-314 RIDVRSTDE
+314 RLAVRSTDE

-378 MGKINRVPEVATVAA
+378 MGKINNVPEVATVAA

-427 RFPGKFRLVKDID
+427 RFPGKFRLEKDID
-440 AAALDVLVPKLMLQP
+440 EAALDVQVPKLMLQP
-455 LVENAILHGFRD
+455 IVENAILHGFAD
-467 RSGGEIRI
+467 TGGSIVVTARLGDTEL
-475 SAYRAEE
+475 E
-482 DLILTVRDNGCGVPE
+482 LTVTDDGCGMSE
-497 EVLAQYRDGAP
+497 ESLR
-508 RPGGHFGLHNV
+508 RFREGGRAGEHLGLRNV
-519 DAILRIRYG
+519 DAILRLHYG
-528 PDRGVRFVPVQ
+528 DAYGLRFPPVSGRGTCV
-539 GEGACIRITLPV
+539 AISLPV
-551 FRKGEEPPC
+551 VRKEENEC

>member
-1 MKRLS
+1 
-6 GLSFRNKLLLAFLL
+6 
-20 IGVVP
+20 
-25 LLIFTVLML
+25 ML
-34 NIFRVTLAGN
+34 G
-44 ARDAAEAELT
+44 
-54 GAARAIDT
+54 
-62 LLAGGAQV
+62 
-70 LDALSDDE
+70 ALSDDE

-83 LSDPGAEPPQSV
+83 LTDPGAEPPQSV

-114 YSAEGELLF
+114 YSAEGERSSPPHGQRGQRAR
-123 TTGTG
+123 TGACSTPPRPP
-128 SAGSLGTHWGLLNA
+128 GTRP
-142 AAASGD
+142 
-148 TAYAGS
+148 TP
-154 EGYMLAARAV
+154 AARAICSPRMAV

-183 EELFSA
+183 KELFSA

-332 RMTERL
+332 RMTERS
-338 GAHLEESVRRR
+338 ARTWRSPSADVRNSATRR
-349 QELSDAQIRMMQAQ
+349 YA
-363 LNPHFLYNTLDTVKW
+363 
-378 MGKINRVPEVATVAA
+378 
-393 DLADILRSSISGD
+393 
-406 EFVTLGEELTTLD
+406 
-419 RYVEIQSI
+419 
-427 RFPGKFRLVKDID
+427 
-440 AAALDVLVPKLMLQP
+440 
-455 LVENAILHGFRD
+455 
-467 RSGGEIRI
+467 
-475 SAYRAEE
+475 
-482 DLILTVRDNGCGVPE
+482 
-497 EVLAQYRDGAP
+497 
-508 RPGGHFGLHNV
+508 
-519 DAILRIRYG
+519 
-528 PDRGVRFVPVQ
+528 
-539 GEGACIRITLPV
+539 
-551 FRKGEEPPC
+551 

>member
-44 ARDAAEAELT
+44 ARDAAEAELS
-54 GAARAIDT
+54 GAARAMDT

-70 LDALSDDE
+70 LGALSDDE

-83 LSDPGAEPPQSV
+83 LTDPGAEPPQSV

-114 YSAEGELLF
+114 YSSEGELLY

-128 SAGSLGTHWGLLNA
+128 SAGSLGTHWGLLNS
-142 AAASGD
+142 AAASEG
-148 TAYAGS
+148 TAYAG
-154 EGYMLAARAV
+154 GDGCMLAARALR
-164 TEGAGPVGYA
+164 TGDEPIGYA

-183 EELFSA
+183 ETLFSA
-189 YVGMGGI
+189 YAGTGGI
-196 LLLDPYWDCVYRS
+196 LLLDPYWESVYS
-209 ANAGDEA
+209 SEGAGDGG
-216 LAPKLREQL
+216 LAPRLREQL
-225 LNGEPL
+225 LSGEAL
-231 SDGTGGS
+231 SDGSGGS
-238 FYVSESAETGF
+238 FYVHESEDTGF

-264 RLLYLVAALTIV
+264 RLLYLVAGLTIV
-276 ICVALCALVSMMLSR
+276 ICIALCAMVSMMLSR

-305 AVEEGNLDT
+305 AVEEGKLET
-314 RIDVRSTDE
+314 RLAVRSTDE

-378 MGKINRVPEVATVAA
+378 MGKINKVPEVATVAA

-427 RFPGKFRLVKDID
+427 RFPGKFRLEKDID
-440 AAALDVLVPKLMLQP
+440 EAALDVQVPKLMLQP
-455 LVENAILHGFRD
+455 IVENAILHGFAD
-467 RSGGEIRI
+467 TGGSIVVTARLGDTEL
-475 SAYRAEE
+475 E
-482 DLILTVRDNGCGVPE
+482 LTVTDDGCGMSE
-497 EVLAQYRDGAP
+497 ESLR
-508 RPGGHFGLHNV
+508 RFREGGRAGEHLGLRNV
-519 DAILRIRYG
+519 DAILRLHYG
-528 PDRGVRFVPVQ
+528 DAYGLRFPPVSGRGTCVAISLPAVR
-539 GEGACIRITLPV
+539 
-551 FRKGEEPPC
+551 KEENEC